1 MLEESF
7 SRPQDA
13 HLIFLLAAAF
23 LVLLAKLLARTQLG
37 DFLRLPWHPAHE
49 DLAADYRPLQSR
61 HESHL
66 ALALSAS
73 LVFLSLLVSLH
84 QQNSEGAFEWL
95 FALRVFLWLNSL
107 ILLKFSLALFIGW
120 VFDCQED
127 LARGQNIFLAHLN
140 WLQFPLAIGLILFHY
155 LAGAKDILAPILL
168 VITILGFALAWFRQA
183 QYLLRQSLGRAHLFF
198 YLCALEITP
207 FLYLKIFW

>member
-23 LVLLAKLLARTQLG
+23 LVLMAKLLARTQMR
-37 DFLRLPWHPAHE
+37 DYLRLPWHPAHE
-49 DLAADYRPLQSR
+49 DLACDYRPLQSR

-66 ALALSAS
+66 ILALSAS

-84 QQNSEGAFEWL
+84 QQNSEGVFEWL
-95 FALRVFLWLNSL
+95 FALRVFLGLNCL

-168 VITILGFALAWFRQA
+168 GITILGFTLAWLRQA
-183 QYLLRQSLGRAHLFF
+183 QYLLKQSLGRAYLFF

-207 FLYLKIFW
+207 FLYIKNFW